1 MLPADNEAIISIDP
15 HTHALVA
22 DFSAEAFA
30 STYDPKQAVDVDK
43 THESVDAPL
52 PAEPDKIVLEE
63 RLAQMGKRMQLSEAN
78 MAYVK
83 VLFGVRLLPHARH
96 VTTCDG
102 WGACLLA
109 CLQVLRAVWYPCACL
124 LLLVVCAPA
133 TVPGHSP
140 RAHAVLAP
148 SKCSQTLQCAPLPSF
163 ASHAPC

>member
-83 VLFGVRLLPHARH
+83 VLFGS
-96 VTTCDG
+96 
-102 WGACLLA
+102 LA
-109 CLQVLRAVWYPCACL
+109 ATRTPCNNL
-124 LLLVVCAPA
+124 
-133 TVPGHSP
+133 
-140 RAHAVLAP
+140 
-148 SKCSQTLQCAPLPSF
+148 
-163 ASHAPC
+163 